1 MAISFANALGVH
13 ESALLLRT
21 QRAQVIAS
29 NLANIDTPNYKA
41 RDIDFQAALKASM
54 GEAVEGRVA
63 LSTTQSGHIA
73 RFPSTGSA
81 NELLYRTPTQPSID
95 GNTVE
100 EHVEQAQYTEN
111 AMAFQAAF
119 TLLNSRFKGLTS
131 ALRGE

>member
-13 ESALLLRT
+13 ESALLLRAE
-21 QRAQVIAS
+21 RAQVIAS
-29 NLANIDTPNYKA
+29 NLANVDTPNYKA
-41 RDIDFQAALKASM
+41 RDFDFQAAIKRSM
-54 GEAVEGRVA
+54 GE
-63 LSTTQSGHIA
+63 QSGDQLALASTQPNHIA
-73 RFPSTGSA
+73 HWPSSGSV

-131 ALRGE
+131 ALRGD

>member
-13 ESALLLRT
+13 ESALRLRAE
-21 QRAQVIAS
+21 RAEVIAS

-41 RDIDFQAALKASM
+41 RDIDFHTAIKQTM
-54 GEAVEGRVA
+54 GEQSGNQLAMSA
-63 LSTTQSGHIA
+63 TQSGHMA
-73 RFPSTGSA
+73 KWPSSGSA
-81 NELLYRTPTQPSID
+81 NEMLYRTPTQPSID

-111 AMAFQAAF
+111 ALAFQASF